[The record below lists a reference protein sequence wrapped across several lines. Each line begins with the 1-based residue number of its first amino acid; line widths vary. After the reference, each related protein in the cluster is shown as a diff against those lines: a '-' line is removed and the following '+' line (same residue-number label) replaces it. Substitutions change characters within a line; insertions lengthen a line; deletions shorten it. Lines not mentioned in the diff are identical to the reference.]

1 MTHAEVMERLTGV
14 FRDVFDDDSIVI
26 TDQTT
31 ANDIEEWDS
40 LEHINLIDA
49 VEQEFHMQFQMKE
62 VSGMKN
68 VGEMA
73 DIVANTLRKSPLFLL
88 AVLGGN
94 SPILSETAVFS

>member
-49 VEQEFHMQFQMKE
+49 VEQEFHM
-62 VSGMKN
+62 
-68 VGEMA
+68 A
-73 DIVANTLRKSPLFLL
+73 DIVANRATEKPKKRGLFRR
-88 AVLGGN
+88 
-94 SPILSETAVFS
+94 